1 MKSSTSVESATP
13 NDLTSPLNEH
23 RSLCS
28 WLQDRSTLQWLEE
41 LETLAV
47 ALNKL
52 VLGEVPRSR
61 EAEILREQSIGEIRG
76 LRRLMMATTIRKLE
90 LEELIQQSGQDG
102 QDNTSSLE

>member
-1 MKSSTSVESATP
+1 MKFSTSAESVTP

-28 WLQDRSTLQWLEE
+28 WLQDSSTQQWLEE

-52 VLGEVPRSR
+52 VLDEVPRSR
-61 EAEILREQSIGEIRG
+61 ESEILREQSIGEIRG

-90 LEELIQQSGQDG
+90 LEELIQQSGPVG
-102 QDNTSSLE
+102 QDNALSSE

>member
-1 MKSSTSVESATP
+1 
-13 NDLTSPLNEH
+13 
-23 RSLCS
+23 
-28 WLQDRSTLQWLEE
+28 LEE

-76 LRRLMMATTIRKLE
+76 LRRLITATTIRKQE
-90 LEELIQQSGQDG
+90 LEELIQQSGLDG
-102 QDNTSSLE
+102 QDSASLSE